1 MIVEDLPP
9 RKKNPDRKVKR
20 SLTLKEIQML
30 SDEAL
35 IKAQNEAK
43 MKENIKKES
52 EVEKKTRVPLD

>member
-1 MIVEDLPP
+1 
-9 RKKNPDRKVKR
+9 
-20 SLTLKEIQML
+20 ML
-30 SDEAL
+30 SDDAI